1 MGSSDTPERHR
12 RTPSAGTYRTPGY
25 PVVPLVFMGVMAMFL
40 VSAVIYNPQDTL
52 IGLALTATGVPVYF
66 WLTRQGGRAS

>member
-1 MGSSDTPERHR
+1 M
-12 RTPSAGTYRTPGY
+12 
-25 PVVPLVFMGVMAMFL
+25 PLVFMGVMAMFL